1 MDDKNPAG
9 NHRAAFSD
17 RRNGCVTGVKDV
29 ISFDL
34 KTIVLETV
42 CGMMVIKGHDLHV
55 NRLSV
60 DKGELDISG
69 TIDAIKYSDVNS
81 YAKKSESL
89 LCRLINYCNRRCHVG
104 NL

>member
-1 MDDKNPAG
+1 MIRILPET
-9 NHRAAFSD
+9 
-17 RRNGCVTGVKDV
+17 TGQLFQTEETDV

-69 TIDAIKYSDVNS
+69 TIDGINYSDVNS

-89 LCRLINYCNRRCHVG
+89 LSRLFK
-104 NL
+104 

>member
-1 MDDKNPAG
+1 MDYKNPAG

-42 CGMMVIKGHDLHV
+42 CGMMVIPGPAPPAP
-55 NRLSV
+55 RPPAA
-60 DKGELDISG
+60 KGELDISG
-69 TIDAIKYSDVNS
+69 TIDGINYSDVNS

-89 LCRLINYCNRRCHVG
+89 LSRLVK
-104 NL
+104 

>member
-55 NRLSV
+55 NRL
-60 DKGELDISG
+60 
-69 TIDAIKYSDVNS
+69 
-81 YAKKSESL
+81 
-89 LCRLINYCNRRCHVG
+89 RCEFICQEKRIVIIQTV
-104 NL
+104 

>member
-42 CGMMVIKGHDLHV
+42 CGMMVIKGHDLQV

-69 TIDAIKYSDVNS
+69 TIDGINYSDVNS

-89 LCRLINYCNRRCHVG
+89 LSRLFK
-104 NL
+104 

>member
-42 CGMMVIKGHDLHV
+42 CGMIVIK
-55 NRLSV
+55 
-60 DKGELDISG
+60 
-69 TIDAIKYSDVNS
+69 
-81 YAKKSESL
+81 
-89 LCRLINYCNRRCHVG
+89 
-104 NL
+104 